1 MCVGKHTSKH
11 QKEINDTCCNMRNN
25 LTKILETILKQL
37 SFIIFILYYIAVCMI
52 DCMLLECRYILFAY
66 SFLVLHPITCIFI
79 IGSLKYSWEQ
89 CVIAYTYM
97 LVSYAIAI
105 QAHVSY
111 NHTYY
116 YLVHTVLY
124 NLISHYF
131 HILSTIPRS
140 NICFCGE
147 NPSPFRFFLQ

>member
-1 MCVGKHTSKH
+1 MLQHEK
-11 QKEINDTCCNMRNN
+11 QFNENIRNN
-25 LTKILETILKQL
+25 FETVVIYH
-37 SFIIFILYYIAVCMI
+37 IHIVLYSRMQI

-89 CVIAYTYM
+89 CVMAHTYM

-116 YLVHTVLY
+116 HVSLP
-124 NLISHYF
+124 
-131 HILSTIPRS
+131 STY
-140 NICFCGE
+140 CT
-147 NPSPFRFFLQ
+147 L

>member
-11 QKEINDTCCNMRNN
+11 QKEIIGTCCNMRNN

-37 SFIIFILYYIAVCMI
+37 PFIIFILYYIAVCMI
-52 DCMLLECRYILFAY
+52 DCMLLECRYILFGY

-89 CVIAYTYM
+89 CVFAYTYM

-124 NLISHYF
+124 NFISHYF
-131 HILSTIPRS
+131 HIINYTKV
-140 NICFCGE
+140 
-147 NPSPFRFFLQ
+147 